1 MSDGGK
7 GSAPRPLSVD
17 SGTFQDNWERTF
29 GWRKRQ
35 IADELPITME
45 PDDTDVEPED
55 DDEDDIC
62 SGCSGSGEGMYDGS
76 TCNKCHGCG
85 VEPCQREDDV

>member
-17 SGTFQDNWERTF
+17 TKTFADNWAATF
-29 GWRKRQ
+29 GRK
-35 IADELPITME
+35 ELPITME
-45 PDDTDVEPED
+45 PDDTDIEPED

-62 SGCSGSGEGMYDGS
+62 SACNGSGEGMYDGS
-76 TCNKCHGCG
+76 TCYKCHGYGHCEG
-85 VEPCQREDDV
+85 NA